1 MCYLMLHIH
10 LTLTLYTLLHLI
22 TYYYSLL
29 ITTVLGPVHTDENYI
44 FSLLSLAAFQE
55 FLRNEELNE
64 KTHLA
69 VDTL

>member
-55 FLRNEELNE
+55 FLRNEELNA